1 MRSIRATSMAA
12 VLVVLSVTAGG
23 AQAKSSGMRAIAER
37 LHASLTPVQRDQ
49 AVRAFDDPA
58 RKQELFPGGKRVGV
72 QIRDLNKEQKELAL
86 ALLKAFLSDEGQK
99 KAEQIAAQEGKG
111 GL

>member
-1 MRSIRATSMAA
+1 MRSIRATSVAA
-12 VLVVLSVTAGG
+12 VLVAVAMTAPAYG
-23 AQAKSSGMRAIAER
+23 KSSGMRAIAER

-49 AVRAFDDPA
+49 AVREFNDPA

-86 ALLKAFLSDEGQK
+86 SLLKAFLSEEGQK
-99 KAEQIAAQEGKG
+99 KAEQI
-111 GL
+111 